1 MTNKPASKWLLLH
14 STMTNVGGV
23 VIITHFVYK
32 YIINGCVSVSGPG
45 PGCRNSSSILELE
58 TGWDHCNMWLG
69 MSSSRQQ
76 PHSLGEDPTFTL
88 CTVAIF
94 YRKQKIF
101 LLVFNSYSCKRMI
114 RVTRILGNAVLVDSG
129 CWWWQPGK
137 KAAIFMTLWLAIVS
151 GLGSCQWFEKV
162 MSQSWADSSR
172 SPAQVRECGQ
182 AGPASQP
189 ADCMSN

>member
-69 MSSSRQQ
+69 MSRSRQQ

-101 LLVFNSYSCKRMI
+101 LLVFNSCLHPLSE
-114 RVTRILGNAVLVDSG
+114 VTNILYPLALVILLLVLIGWHNYRRKLTFIIYWLLAD
-129 CWWWQPGK
+129 
-137 KAAIFMTLWLAIVS
+137 TLSIS
-151 GLGSCQWFEKV
+151 IYQTSH
-162 MSQSWADSSR
+162 
-172 SPAQVRECGQ
+172 
-182 AGPASQP
+182 
-189 ADCMSN
+189 